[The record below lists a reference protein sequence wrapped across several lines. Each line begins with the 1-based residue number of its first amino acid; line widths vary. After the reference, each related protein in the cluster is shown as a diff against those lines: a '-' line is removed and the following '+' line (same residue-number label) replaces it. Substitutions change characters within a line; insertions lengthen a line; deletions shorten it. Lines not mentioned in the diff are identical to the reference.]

1 MKETDTIEALGEYW
15 DEKIYRAMFYA
26 DGRPIAPE
34 YLAIRARELAG
45 LTADEYIAR

>member
-15 DEKIYRAMFYA
+15 YDQIYKDMEYS